1 MRGQS
6 IHWSALFC
14 NFINTRAYQLG
25 WFKPSSPSTKGLH
38 GCKNNRSFFY
48 YIVWVAGAGTILF
61 VNVDVA
67 SNTNVGHIGIGDA
80 NVGEC
85 VSAGFGFGVGA
96 CVRFV
101 VDVAVVVVVVVLV
114 LPLLLVRFVVVAA
127 AAVVVVVDDVAAV
140 VVAVVLSNNKMV
152 NKGHSRSGQWPD
164 WPTSSVCPTISGLL
178 QFLTI
183 TNARVSDTC
192 ALERERERLFDL

>member
-80 NVGEC
+80 NVGR
-85 VSAGFGFGVGA
+85 VFLL
-96 CVRFV
+96 
-101 VDVAVVVVVVVLV
+101 DLVLV
-114 LPLLLVRFVVVAA
+114 LALVYGLLLMLLSSLSLFWCCHLWTVSCCCCCCCRRRCCWWCCCCGRCCCFVEQQ
-127 AAVVVVVDDVAAV
+127 DGEQ
-140 VVAVVLSNNKMV
+140 
-152 NKGHSRSGQWPD
+152 KGIHE
-164 WPTSSVCPTISGLL
+164 
-178 QFLTI
+178 
-183 TNARVSDTC
+183 AVSDQTDQRRQSVQRF
-192 ALERERERLFDL
+192 LVYFNSWQ